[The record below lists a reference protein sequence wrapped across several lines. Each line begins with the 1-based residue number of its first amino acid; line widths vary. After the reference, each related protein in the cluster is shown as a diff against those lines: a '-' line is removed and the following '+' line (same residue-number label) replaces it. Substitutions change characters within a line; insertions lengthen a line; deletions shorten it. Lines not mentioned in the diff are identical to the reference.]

1 MDPATGYCE
10 GCLRT
15 LAEIA
20 SWSQL
25 SDAERERVMAQ
36 LPARGARV
44 PQPAKTPARRDA

>member
-20 SWSQL
+20 SWSRL
-25 SDAERERVMAQ
+25 SDAERERVMAE
-36 LPARGARV
+36 LPARGVPA
-44 PQPAKTPARRDA
+44 PQPAKAPAR